1 MNLPKDLLIYRKRK
15 ILMRVLPCAIL
26 TVAFAV
32 ILSLWGDII
41 FCIDIKV
48 IQISCYIVFMFL
60 PFIITGVPHKL
71 IDRTYYGTV
80 KKVDIET
87 TTDSEFARPMRE
99 YLYFKN
105 TIYLTVE
112 EPDGKL
118 IHKKAFA
125 GKARLQQ
132 NLNKYQEGDRV
143 FHLYGTSTIIVLPGA
158 DSTSVHC
165 AVCGES
171 NNIADEV
178 CRNCGHSLVKKI

>member
-1 MNLPKDLLIYRKRK
+1 MTLPKDLQIHCRKR
-15 ILMRVLPCAIL
+15 ILKR
-26 TVAFAV
+26 V
-32 ILSLWGDII
+32 ILCIILISVFATILLLWGNII
-41 FCIDIKV
+41 FNTENKV
-48 IQISCYIVFMFL
+48 LQISCYVIVMIF
-60 PFIITGVPHKL
+60 PFAITGVPHKL